1 MNVLGRSLLGLAV
14 ASLALAAVACGGD
27 DDDDDDGNGDGATAT
42 ADGSGD
48 GGGGNEVD
56 VVLEGFAFAPT
67 QFTVPAGEDVVIN
80 LENRDSA
87 PHTFTVYLDN
97 AFSEM
102 QGTTLPLDAGASDE
116 VRGTF
121 DAGTYFFRCEVH
133 PATMTGQFSAE

>member
-1 MNVLGRSLLGLAV
+1 MNVLRGSLVALAL
-14 ASLALAAVACGGD
+14 AGLALAAVACGD
-27 DDDDDDGNGDGATAT
+27 DDDDDDGGNGDGATAT

-48 GGGGNEVD
+48 GGGDSEVD
-56 VVLEGFAFAPT
+56 LVLEGFAFAPS
-67 QFTVPAGEDVVIN
+67 QFTVGAGEDVVIN

-102 QGTTLPLDAGASDE
+102 QGTTVPLDAGASDE
-116 VRGTF
+116 AHGTF

-133 PATMTGQFSAE
+133 PATMMGQFTAE